1 MEASMRKGVSLLTA
15 VTLHQPSHFPRED
28 RDLQRGTS
36 GTAICAPTKA
46 AVPETAE
53 IAIIATATNLVRAG
67 RVRELRG
74 GVRVR

>member
-36 GTAICAPTKA
+36 GTAI
-46 AVPETAE
+46 PETAE